1 MLYLLVHDCFLYYI
15 TKLLLFPLKT
25 IFVYK
30 KYDHFCFVEF
40 NLLDLCYNFQKE
52 DYIMKS
58 KFTHEE
64 RQAILDRYLL
74 KSESPT
80 SIIES
85 VGISKSTF
93 YKWLSDYKSEQTEAK
108 RKGLTLRNFNLLE
121 SKVKRLEGI
130 IEIIKKANVLP
141 NSPLQQK
148 LYVAEKLSSE
158 YSVHMICDALDIA
171 RGTYYNHILR
181 NKRDNTWYAKRREAL
196 RIQIQ
201 EVFDENSQIFG
212 ARKITAVLRNK
223 GVKVGEAMVRELMN
237 DMGLTSIRQEAKKL
251 YTDEIQ
257 RHKNYLNQEFDPDAP
272 NQVWVSDVTYFKCNG
287 KSYYICVIIDLYA
300 RKVIA
305 YKVGN
310 KNSTQLIKTTF
321 KKAYESRQPQS
332 SLMFHTDRGANYCS
346 KTLNDY
352 IKALGI
358 TRSFSRPYVPYD
370 NSVIESFFASLKRE
384 ELYRKKYRTEGEL
397 LQAIDD
403 YMDFYNTRRPHAKI
417 QYKTPEQKEREY
429 SAILEN
435 FDNE

>member
-1 MLYLLVHDCFLYYI
+1 
-15 TKLLLFPLKT
+15 
-25 IFVYK
+25 
-30 KYDHFCFVEF
+30 
-40 NLLDLCYNFQKE
+40 
-52 DYIMKS
+52 MKS
-58 KFTHEE
+58 KFTNEE
-64 RQAILDRYLL
+64 KQAILKRYIS

-80 SIIES
+80 SIIKS

-93 YKWLSDYKSEQTEAK
+93 YKWLSDYRNDQAEVK
-108 RKGLTLRNFNLLE
+108 RKEINLRNFNLLE
-121 SKVKRLEGI
+121 AKVKRLEGI
-130 IEIIKKANVLP
+130 IEIIKKTNILP
-141 NSPLQQK
+141 NAPLKQK
-148 LYVAEKLSSE
+148 LYAAEKLSGE
-158 YSVHMICDALDIA
+158 YSVHMICDALDIS

-212 ARKITAVLRNK
+212 ARKIATILRNK
-223 GVKVGEAMVRELMN
+223 GVKVSDEMVRELMK
-237 DMGLTSIRQEAKKL
+237 DMGLVSIRQEAKKL
-251 YTDEIQ
+251 YTDDIK
-257 RHKNYLNQEFDPDAP
+257 RHKNYLNQEFDPDSP
-272 NQVWVSDVTYFKCNG
+272 NQVWVSDITYFKCNG

-305 YKVGN
+305 YKAGK

-321 KKAYESRQPQS
+321 RQAYENRQPSS
-332 SLMFHTDRGANYCS
+332 SLIFHTDRGANYCS

-352 IKALGI
+352 IKSLGI

-397 LQAIDD
+397 FQALND

-429 SAILEN
+429 SAIFGN
-435 FDNE
+435 SDNE

>member
-1 MLYLLVHDCFLYYI
+1 
-15 TKLLLFPLKT
+15 
-25 IFVYK
+25 
-30 KYDHFCFVEF
+30 
-40 NLLDLCYNFQKE
+40 
-52 DYIMKS
+52 MKS
-58 KFTHEE
+58 KFTQEE
-64 RQAILDRYLL
+64 RQAILDRYIS

-80 SIIES
+80 SIIKS

-93 YKWLSDYKSEQTEAK
+93 YKWLSDYRAEQAEAK

-121 SKVKRLEGI
+121 AKVKRLEGI

-158 YSVHMICDALDIA
+158 YNVHMICDALDIA

-272 NQVWVSDVTYFKCNG
+272 DQVWVSDVTYFKCNG

-305 YKVGN
+305 YKVGK

-352 IKALGI
+352 IKTLGV

-403 YMDFYNTRRPHAKI
+403 YMEFYNTRRPHAKI

-429 SAILEN
+429 SAIFVNL
-435 FDNE
+435 DNE

>member
-1 MLYLLVHDCFLYYI
+1 
-15 TKLLLFPLKT
+15 
-25 IFVYK
+25 
-30 KYDHFCFVEF
+30 
-40 NLLDLCYNFQKE
+40 
-52 DYIMKS
+52 MKS
-58 KFTHEE
+58 KFTNEE
-64 RQAILDRYLL
+64 KQAILERYIS

-80 SIIES
+80 SIIKS

-93 YKWLSDYKSEQTEAK
+93 YKWLSDYRTEQAEAK

-121 SKVKRLEGI
+121 AKVKRLEGI

-141 NSPLQQK
+141 NAPLQQK
-148 LYVAEKLSSE
+148 LYAAEKLSGE

-171 RGTYYNHILR
+171 RGTYYNHMFR
-181 NKRDNTWYAKRREAL
+181 NKKDNTWYAKRREAL

-212 ARKITAVLRNK
+212 ARKIAAILRNK
-223 GVKVGEAMVRELMN
+223 GVKVSDEMVRELMK
-237 DMGLTSIRQEAKKL
+237 DMGLVSIRQEAKKL
-251 YTDEIQ
+251 YTDDIK
-257 RHKNYLNQEFDPDAP
+257 RNKNYLNQEFDPDSP
-272 NQVWVSDVTYFKCNG
+272 NQVWVSDITYFKCNG

-305 YKVGN
+305 YKAGK

-321 KKAYESRQPQS
+321 RQAYENRQPSS
-332 SLMFHTDRGANYCS
+332 SLIFHTDRGANYCS

-352 IKALGI
+352 IKSLGI

-397 LQAIDD
+397 FQALND

-429 SAILEN
+429 SAISETFN
-435 FDNE
+435 HE

>member
-1 MLYLLVHDCFLYYI
+1 
-15 TKLLLFPLKT
+15 
-25 IFVYK
+25 
-30 KYDHFCFVEF
+30 
-40 NLLDLCYNFQKE
+40 
-52 DYIMKS
+52 MKS
-58 KFTHEE
+58 KFTNEE
-64 RQAILDRYLL
+64 KQAILDRYIS
-74 KSESPT
+74 KAESPT
-80 SIIES
+80 SIIKS

-93 YKWLSDYKSEQTEAK
+93 YKWLSDYRTEQAEAK

-121 SKVKRLEGI
+121 AKVKRLEGI

-141 NSPLQQK
+141 NAPLQQK
-148 LYVAEKLSSE
+148 LYAAEKLSVE
-158 YSVHMICDALDIA
+158 YSVHMICDALDIS

-212 ARKITAVLRNK
+212 ARKIAAILRNK
-223 GVKVGEAMVRELMN
+223 GVKVSDEMVRELMK
-237 DMGLTSIRQEAKKL
+237 DMGLVSIRQEAKKL
-251 YTDEIQ
+251 YTDDIK
-257 RHKNYLNQEFDPDAP
+257 RHKNYLNQEFDPDSP
-272 NQVWVSDVTYFKCNG
+272 NQVWVSDITYFKCNG
-287 KSYYICVIIDLYA
+287 KSYYICVVIDLYA

-305 YKVGN
+305 YKAGK

-321 KKAYESRQPQS
+321 RQAYENRQPSS
-332 SLMFHTDRGANYCS
+332 SLIFHTDRGANYCS

-352 IKALGI
+352 IKSLGI

-397 LQAIDD
+397 FQALND

-429 SAILEN
+429 SAVFESSY
-435 FDNE
+435 NE

>member
-1 MLYLLVHDCFLYYI
+1 
-15 TKLLLFPLKT
+15 
-25 IFVYK
+25 
-30 KYDHFCFVEF
+30 
-40 NLLDLCYNFQKE
+40 
-52 DYIMKS
+52 MKS
-58 KFTHEE
+58 KFTNEE
-64 RQAILDRYLL
+64 KQVILERYIS

-80 SIIES
+80 SIIKS

-93 YKWLSDYKSEQTEAK
+93 YKWLSDYRTEQAEAK

-121 SKVKRLEGI
+121 AKVKRLEGI

-141 NSPLQQK
+141 NAPLQQK
-148 LYVAEKLSSE
+148 LYAAEKLSGE

-171 RGTYYNHILR
+171 RGTYYNHMFR
-181 NKRDNTWYAKRREAL
+181 NKKDNTWYAKRREAL

-212 ARKITAVLRNK
+212 ARKIAAILRNK
-223 GVKVGEAMVRELMN
+223 GVKVSDEMVRELMK
-237 DMGLTSIRQEAKKL
+237 DMGLVSIRQEAKKL
-251 YTDEIQ
+251 YTDDIK
-257 RHKNYLNQEFDPDAP
+257 RNKNYLNQEFDPDSP
-272 NQVWVSDVTYFKCNG
+272 NQVWVSDITYFKCNG

-305 YKVGN
+305 YKAGK

-321 KKAYESRQPQS
+321 RQAYENRQPSS
-332 SLMFHTDRGANYCS
+332 SLIFHTDRGANYCS

-352 IKALGI
+352 IKSLGI

-397 LQAIDD
+397 FQALND
-403 YMDFYNTRRPHAKI
+403 YMDLYNTRRPHAKI

-429 SAILEN
+429 SAIFGN
-435 FDNE
+435 SDNE

>member
-1 MLYLLVHDCFLYYI
+1 
-15 TKLLLFPLKT
+15 
-25 IFVYK
+25 
-30 KYDHFCFVEF
+30 
-40 NLLDLCYNFQKE
+40 
-52 DYIMKS
+52 MKS
-58 KFTHEE
+58 KFTNEE
-64 RQAILDRYLL
+64 KQAILERYIS

-80 SIIES
+80 SIIKS

-93 YKWLSDYKSEQTEAK
+93 YKWLSDYRTEQAEAK

-121 SKVKRLEGI
+121 AKVKRLEGI

-141 NSPLQQK
+141 NAPLKQK
-148 LYVAEKLSSE
+148 LYAAEKLSGE

-171 RGTYYNHILR
+171 RGTYYNHMFR
-181 NKRDNTWYAKRREAL
+181 NKKDNTWYAKRREAL

-212 ARKITAVLRNK
+212 ARKIAAILRNK
-223 GVKVGEAMVRELMN
+223 GVKVSDEMVRELMK
-237 DMGLTSIRQEAKKL
+237 DMGLVSIRQEAKKL
-251 YTDEIQ
+251 YTDDIK
-257 RHKNYLNQEFDPDAP
+257 RNKNYLNQEFDPDSP
-272 NQVWVSDVTYFKCNG
+272 NQVWVSDITYFKCNG

-305 YKVGN
+305 YKAGK

-321 KKAYESRQPQS
+321 RQAYENRQPSS
-332 SLMFHTDRGANYCS
+332 SLIFHTDRGANYCS
-346 KTLNDY
+346 KALNDY
-352 IKALGI
+352 IKSLGI

-397 LQAIDD
+397 FQALND

-429 SAILEN
+429 SAIFGN
-435 FDNE
+435 SDNE